1 MPLTKEQAEKI
12 KDHLLKQLGN
22 FPEEKREQI
31 KGQVESM
38 TTKQIENFVEEN
50 KLNHL
55 DENRCIFCAII
66 EGKTPSFKIA
76 EDEKNIAI
84 LEINPLSKGH
94 TLIVPKKHDEKIYEY
109 TKEFAEKVS
118 KRINERFSPKEVKIQ
133 EINIMGHPILEIT
146 PLYGDETEKK
156 PATQE
161 ELKFVQEEIIRPTPE
176 PEKKIEKP
184 KEEHIEKTEEKP
196 KEELPKLKARIPR

>member
-1 MPLTKEQAEKI
+1 MTLTKEQAEKI
-12 KDHLLKQLGN
+12 KEHLLKQLGN
-22 FPEEKREQI
+22 FPEEKRGQI
-31 KGQVESM
+31 EGQVKSM
-38 TTKQIENFVEEN
+38 TTEQVENFVEEN

-55 DENRCIFCAII
+55 DENHCIFCGII

-94 TLIVPKKHDEKIYEY
+94 TLIVPKKHDEKIYGH

-118 KRINERFSPKEVKIQ
+118 KRINERFSPNEVKIQ
-133 EINIMGHPILEIT
+133 EINIMDHGVLEII
-146 PLYGDETEKK
+146 PLYGNETEKK
-156 PATQE
+156 SATPG
-161 ELKFVQEEIIRPTPE
+161 ELKSVQDEIIRPE
-176 PEKKIEKP
+176 PEKTKEEKIEEKP
-184 KEEHIEKTEEKP
+184 VEKIEEKP